1 VWRRHLR
8 YACGAEKFQRL
19 VLRPQIHLDYR
30 EIEAYYREHL
40 ADFRLPE
47 RLRLVVVQG
56 PGREAV
62 EKALAHYGQQKNV
75 KAVAEAFP
83 GTQVRDVTVPKEL
96 LNSAWAEALQGV
108 QPGRTAVVAAGRGV
122 FEGLLLVERLAAQTL
137 DVTQAYPQVEAAL
150 VEERLQQ
157 AFDAWLAKAV
167 ESSQILVSQ
176 RLLHKEDD
184 EDLPPEAPPAEAGQ
198 PGGQE
203 GVASGN
209 ETG

>member
-1 VWRRHLR
+1 
-8 YACGAEKFQRL
+8 
-19 VLRPQIHLDYR
+19 
-30 EIEAYYREHL
+30 
-40 ADFRLPE
+40 
-47 RLRLVVVQG
+47 
-56 PGREAV
+56 
-62 EKALAHYGQQKNV
+62 
-75 KAVAEAFP
+75 
-83 GTQVRDVTVPKEL
+83 
-96 LNSAWAEALQGV
+96 
-108 QPGRTAVVAAGRGV
+108 V

-198 PGGQE
+198 PGGQPGGQE